1 MARRAAL
8 GLNGGMRFRLPEHEL
23 DEATRTLRGP
33 SGVVHLEPQVYDV
46 LVHLVRHRDRAVAK
60 TELLDEIWGNQ
71 FVSESAL
78 TTRIKSV
85 RAALGDTGRDQRHIR
100 TVHGFGYQ
108 FVADVVEEDGSRD
121 DAATAA
127 RPPPTGDRST
137 TALRGF
143 PVFHSPFR
151 GRAEERSRIGEL
163 LSQHRLVT
171 AVGPGGIGKTR
182 LVVEALTDPDDTVG
196 ALGLTPLFVD
206 FAATRDP
213 AAVVDTIALTLGIEI
228 GQRVDPRDAVGEY
241 LAAIPHLIVLD
252 NCEHVLAAAAT
263 AAQDVLVASP
273 RTRVITTSRMPLG
286 LDGERLLRIGPLP
299 VVSADEAA
307 TPTSVRDNP
316 AAAIFVDRAALVD
329 DTVLDRPEDAALVAD
344 VCRALEGVPLAL
356 ELAAGRVGVF
366 GLADLVGLLDRSLDV
381 LGDRSA
387 VRDERHRTLR
397 ATVEWSYELLE
408 EPAQRLLRFLAVFPG
423 GVTIDCIEGIAD
435 RLGLGVRGFDAVG
448 LLVDASLVTRER
460 AGSGTRYSQL
470 ETLRT
475 FGLEELERLGERA
488 EADELLVSSV
498 LRVSGQVAQ
507 ELETP
512 REARWAALV
521 REELANIRAARRL
534 LADAGRLDEVLVLLR
549 NLSRWAR
556 MRDANEYWSW
566 SDDLVAR
573 LPSGDPRRPAALA
586 VHAQA
591 SWRRGDIAGAISD
604 ADEALAAPGED
615 WVECH
620 ALEEQAAAR
629 MFTGENAEAVAAW
642 DRAADIRPA
651 FFPLGSAVLA
661 TTYAGDLGDARRRAA
676 DGRRRA
682 PESASGEAWFSYADG
697 EIANAAGRPD
707 PELLE
712 RAIAAA
718 DSVGASF
725 IRGVAMVTLASIHAG
740 RGDRRSAA
748 ARYEELVRHWLRSG
762 SWTQQWTTLRNVA
775 ALIEAEHP
783 RTALAILEGA
793 AADPLS
799 SSALVGPAAEEA
811 EALLRRLRER
821 VPEGVSPRS
830 RVQVAEDA
838 RSALSDIA
846 RSA

>member
-182 LVVEALTDPDDTVG
+182 LVVEALTHPDDTVT

-241 LAAIPHLIVLD
+241 LAAIPHLLVLD

-316 AAAIFVDRAALVD
+316 AAAIFLDRAALVD

-661 TTYAGDLGDARRRAA
+661 TTYAGDLDDARRRAA

>member
-1 MARRAAL
+1 
-8 GLNGGMRFRLPEHEL
+8 
-23 DEATRTLRGP
+23 
-33 SGVVHLEPQVYDV
+33 
-46 LVHLVRHRDRAVAK
+46 
-60 TELLDEIWGNQ
+60 
-71 FVSESAL
+71 
-78 TTRIKSV
+78 
-85 RAALGDTGRDQRHIR
+85 
-100 TVHGFGYQ
+100 
-108 FVADVVEEDGSRD
+108 
-121 DAATAA
+121 
-127 RPPPTGDRST
+127 
-137 TALRGF
+137 
-143 PVFHSPFR
+143 
-151 GRAEERSRIGEL
+151 
-163 LSQHRLVT
+163 
-171 AVGPGGIGKTR
+171 
-182 LVVEALTDPDDTVG
+182 
-196 ALGLTPLFVD
+196 
-206 FAATRDP
+206 
-213 AAVVDTIALTLGIEI
+213 
-228 GQRVDPRDAVGEY
+228 
-241 LAAIPHLIVLD
+241 
-252 NCEHVLAAAAT
+252 
-263 AAQDVLVASP
+263 
-273 RTRVITTSRMPLG
+273 
-286 LDGERLLRIGPLP
+286 
-299 VVSADEAA
+299 
-307 TPTSVRDNP
+307 
-316 AAAIFVDRAALVD
+316 
-329 DTVLDRPEDAALVAD
+329 
-344 VCRALEGVPLAL
+344 
-356 ELAAGRVGVF
+356 
-366 GLADLVGLLDRSLDV
+366 
-381 LGDRSA
+381 
-387 VRDERHRTLR
+387 
-397 ATVEWSYELLE
+397 
-408 EPAQRLLRFLAVFPG
+408 
-423 GVTIDCIEGIAD
+423 
-435 RLGLGVRGFDAVG
+435 
-448 LLVDASLVTRER
+448 
-460 AGSGTRYSQL
+460 
-470 ETLRT
+470 
-475 FGLEELERLGERA
+475 
-488 EADELLVSSV
+488 V

-661 TTYAGDLGDARRRAA
+661 TTYAGDLDDARRRAA